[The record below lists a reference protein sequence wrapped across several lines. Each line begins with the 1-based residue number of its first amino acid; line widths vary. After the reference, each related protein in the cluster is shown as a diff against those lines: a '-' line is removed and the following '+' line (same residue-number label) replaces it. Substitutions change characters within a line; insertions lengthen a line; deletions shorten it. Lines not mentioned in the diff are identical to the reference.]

1 MTSTIK
7 QNKNKLLYWKKII
20 LTAESHTG
28 TRIEWMRQHGIREGS
43 YYYWHKILLNNGM
56 LDDKDTS
63 HLEGIELPP
72 AIAAIGHHELET
84 QTGFVEYHASGPQ
97 ICMCLDQQETHRH
110 PAQIMI
116 EKNGYQVHVAE
127 GFSPVMLSQV
137 LEVVAHAE

>member
-1 MTSTIK
+1 MTGTIK

-28 TRIEWMRQHGIREGS
+28 TRIEWMRQHGIRESS

-72 AIAAIGHHELET
+72 AIGQHELET

>member
-1 MTSTIK
+1 MTGTIK

-72 AIAAIGHHELET
+72 AIGQHELEA

-97 ICMCLDQQETHRH
+97 ICMCADQLETHRY

>member
-1 MTSTIK
+1 MTSTKK
-7 QNKNKLLYWKKII
+7 QNRNRLLYWKKII

-28 TRIEWMRQHGIREGS
+28 TRIEWMRQHGIRESS

-72 AIAAIGHHELET
+72 SIGQHELET

-97 ICMCLDQQETHRH
+97 ICMCADQLETHRY

>member
-7 QNKNKLLYWKKII
+7 QNKNKLLYWNKII

-28 TRIEWMRQHGIREGS
+28 TRIEWMRQHGIRESS

-72 AIAAIGHHELET
+72 AIGQHELET

-97 ICMCLDQQETHRH
+97 ICMCADQLETHRY

-137 LEVVAHAE
+137 LEVVAHA

>member
-1 MTSTIK
+1 MTSTKK
-7 QNKNKLLYWKKII
+7 QNRNRLLYWKKII

-72 AIAAIGHHELET
+72 AIGQHELET

-97 ICMCLDQQETHRH
+97 ICMCANQLETHRY

-116 EKNGYQVHVAE
+116 EKNGYQIHVAE

>member
-72 AIAAIGHHELET
+72 AIGHHELET

-97 ICMCLDQQETHRH
+97 ICMCLDQQETYRH

>member
-43 YYYWHKILLNNGM
+43 YYYWHKIFLNNGM

-72 AIAAIGHHELET
+72 AIGHHELET

>member
-1 MTSTIK
+1 MTSTKK
-7 QNKNKLLYWKKII
+7 QNRNRLLYWKKII

-28 TRIEWMRQHGIREGS
+28 TRIEWMRQHGIRESS

-72 AIAAIGHHELET
+72 AIGQHELET

-97 ICMCLDQQETHRH
+97 ICMCLDQQETHRY

>member
-1 MTSTIK
+1 MTSTKK
-7 QNKNKLLYWKKII
+7 QNRNRLLYWKKII

-28 TRIEWMRQHGIREGS
+28 TRIEWMRQHGIRESS

-72 AIAAIGHHELET
+72 AIGQHELET

-97 ICMCLDQQETHRH
+97 ICMCADQLETHRY

-127 GFSPVMLSQV
+127 GFSPVMLSQI

>member
-1 MTSTIK
+1 MTSTKK
-7 QNKNKLLYWKKII
+7 QNKNRLLYWKKII

-28 TRIEWMRQHGIREGS
+28 TRIEWMRQHGIRESS
-43 YYYWHKILLNNGM
+43 YCYWHKILLNNGM

-72 AIAAIGHHELET
+72 AIGQHELET

-97 ICMCLDQQETHRH
+97 ICMCADQLETHRY

>member
-1 MTSTIK
+1 MTSTKK
-7 QNKNKLLYWKKII
+7 QNRNRLLYWKKII

-72 AIAAIGHHELET
+72 AIGHHELET

-97 ICMCLDQQETHRH
+97 ICMCLDQQATHRH

>member
-72 AIAAIGHHELET
+72 AIGHHELET

-127 GFSPVMLSQV
+127 GFSPGMLSQV

>member
-1 MTSTIK
+1 MTSTKK
-7 QNKNKLLYWKKII
+7 QNRNRLLYWKKII

-72 AIAAIGHHELET
+72 AIGQHELET

-97 ICMCLDQQETHRH
+97 ICMCANQLETHRY

>member
-72 AIAAIGHHELET
+72 AIGHHELET

-97 ICMCLDQQETHRH
+97 ICMCADQLETHRY

>member
-1 MTSTIK
+1 MTSTKK
-7 QNKNKLLYWKKII
+7 QNRNRLLYWKKII

-28 TRIEWMRQHGIREGS
+28 TRIEWMRQHGIRESS

-72 AIAAIGHHELET
+72 AIGHHELET
-84 QTGFVEYHASGPQ
+84 QTGFVEYHASGSQ
-97 ICMCLDQQETHRH
+97 ICMCANQLETHRY

-116 EKNGYQVHVAE
+116 EKNGYQIHVAE

>member
-72 AIAAIGHHELET
+72 AIGQHELET

-97 ICMCLDQQETHRH
+97 ICMCLDQQETHRY
-110 PAQIMI
+110 PTQIMI

>member
-28 TRIEWMRQHGIREGS
+28 TRIEWMRQHGIRESS

-72 AIAAIGHHELET
+72 AIGHHELET

-97 ICMCLDQQETHRH
+97 ICMCADQLETHQY

-127 GFSPVMLSQV
+127 GFSLVMLSQV

>member
-1 MTSTIK
+1 MTSTKK
-7 QNKNKLLYWKKII
+7 QNRNRLLYWKKII

-28 TRIEWMRQHGIREGS
+28 TRIEWMRQHGIRESS

-72 AIAAIGHHELET
+72 AIGQHELET

-97 ICMCLDQQETHRH
+97 ICMCADQLETHRY

-127 GFSPVMLSQV
+127 EFSPVMLSQV

>member
-72 AIAAIGHHELET
+72 AIGQHELEA

>member
-1 MTSTIK
+1 MTSTKK
-7 QNKNKLLYWKKII
+7 QNKNRLLYWKKII

-28 TRIEWMRQHGIREGS
+28 TRIEWMRQHGIRESS

-72 AIAAIGHHELET
+72 AIGQHELET

>member
-1 MTSTIK
+1 MTSTKK
-7 QNKNKLLYWKKII
+7 QNRNRLLYWKKII

-72 AIAAIGHHELET
+72 AIGQHELET

-97 ICMCLDQQETHRH
+97 ICMCADQLETHRY

-116 EKNGYQVHVAE
+116 EKNGYQVHVGE

>member
-1 MTSTIK
+1 MTSTKK
-7 QNKNKLLYWKKII
+7 QNKNRLLYWKKII
-20 LTAESHTG
+20 HTAESHTG
-28 TRIEWMRQHGIREGS
+28 TRIEWMRQHGIRESS

-72 AIAAIGHHELET
+72 AIGQHELEA

-97 ICMCLDQQETHRH
+97 ICMCADQLETHRY

-116 EKNGYQVHVAE
+116 EKNGYQVHVTE

>member
-72 AIAAIGHHELET
+72 AIGQHELET

-97 ICMCLDQQETHRH
+97 MCMCADQLETHRY

>member
-1 MTSTIK
+1 MTSTKK
-7 QNKNKLLYWKKII
+7 QNRNRLLYWKKII

-72 AIAAIGHHELET
+72 AIGHHELET

-97 ICMCLDQQETHRH
+97 ICMCADQLETHRY

>member
-28 TRIEWMRQHGIREGS
+28 TRIEWMRQHGIRESS

-72 AIAAIGHHELET
+72 AIGQHELET

-97 ICMCLDQQETHRH
+97 ICMCLDQQETHRY
-110 PAQIMI
+110 PTQIMI

>member
-1 MTSTIK
+1 MTSTKK
-7 QNKNKLLYWKKII
+7 QNRNRLLYWKKII

-72 AIAAIGHHELET
+72 AIGQHELEA

-97 ICMCLDQQETHRH
+97 ICMCADQLETHRY

-116 EKNGYQVHVAE
+116 EKNGYQVHVGE

>member
-1 MTSTIK
+1 MTSTKK
-7 QNKNKLLYWKKII
+7 QNRNRLLYWKKII

-43 YYYWHKILLNNGM
+43 NYYWHKILLNNGM

-72 AIAAIGHHELET
+72 AIGQHELEA

-97 ICMCLDQQETHRH
+97 ICMCADQLETHRY

>member
-28 TRIEWMRQHGIREGS
+28 TRIEWIRQHGIREGS

-72 AIAAIGHHELET
+72 AIGQHELET

-97 ICMCLDQQETHRH
+97 ICMCANQLETHRY

>member
-20 LTAESHTG
+20 LTAESHAG
-28 TRIEWMRQHGIREGS
+28 TRIEWMRQHGIRESS

-72 AIAAIGHHELET
+72 AIGHHELET

-97 ICMCLDQQETHRH
+97 ICMCANQLETHRY

>member
-1 MTSTIK
+1 MTSTKK
-7 QNKNKLLYWKKII
+7 QNKNRLLYWKKII

-28 TRIEWMRQHGIREGS
+28 TRIEWIRQHGIRESS

-72 AIAAIGHHELET
+72 AIGQHELET

-97 ICMCLDQQETHRH
+97 ICMCADQLETHRY

>member
-72 AIAAIGHHELET
+72 AIEHHELET

>member
-1 MTSTIK
+1 MTSTKK
-7 QNKNKLLYWKKII
+7 QNRNRLLYWKKII

-28 TRIEWMRQHGIREGS
+28 TRIEWMRQHGIRESS

-72 AIAAIGHHELET
+72 AIGQHELEA

-97 ICMCLDQQETHRH
+97 ICMCADQLETHRY
-110 PAQIMI
+110 PAQIII

>member
-1 MTSTIK
+1 MTSTKK
-7 QNKNKLLYWKKII
+7 QNRNRLLYWKKII

-28 TRIEWMRQHGIREGS
+28 TRIEWMRQHGIRESS

-72 AIAAIGHHELET
+72 AIGHHELET

-97 ICMCLDQQETHRH
+97 ICMCANQLETHRY

>member
-1 MTSTIK
+1 MTSTKK
-7 QNKNKLLYWKKII
+7 QNRNRLLYWKKII

-28 TRIEWMRQHGIREGS
+28 TRIEWMRQHGIRESS

-72 AIAAIGHHELET
+72 AIGQHELEA

-97 ICMCLDQQETHRH
+97 ICMCADQLETHRH

>member
-1 MTSTIK
+1 MTSTKK
-7 QNKNKLLYWKKII
+7 QNRNRLLYWKKII

-28 TRIEWMRQHGIREGS
+28 TRIEWMRQHGIRESS

-72 AIAAIGHHELET
+72 AIGHHELET

-97 ICMCLDQQETHRH
+97 ICMCANQLETHRY

-116 EKNGYQVHVAE
+116 EKNGYQVHVGE

>member
-1 MTSTIK
+1 MTSTKK
-7 QNKNKLLYWKKII
+7 QNKNRLLYWKKII
-20 LTAESHTG
+20 HTAESHTG
-28 TRIEWMRQHGIREGS
+28 TRIEWMRQHGIRESS

-72 AIAAIGHHELET
+72 AIGQHELEA

-97 ICMCLDQQETHRH
+97 ICMCADQLETHRY

>member
-72 AIAAIGHHELET
+72 AIGHHELET

-116 EKNGYQVHVAE
+116 EKNGYQVHVGE

>member
-1 MTSTIK
+1 MTSTKK
-7 QNKNKLLYWKKII
+7 QNRNRLLYWKKII

-28 TRIEWMRQHGIREGS
+28 TRIEWMRQHGIRESS

-72 AIAAIGHHELET
+72 AIGQHELEA

-97 ICMCLDQQETHRH
+97 ICMCADQLETHRY

-116 EKNGYQVHVAE
+116 EKNGYQVHVGE

>member
-7 QNKNKLLYWKKII
+7 QNKNRLLYWKKII

-28 TRIEWMRQHGIREGS
+28 TRIEWMRQHGIRESS

-72 AIAAIGHHELET
+72 AIGQHELEA

-97 ICMCLDQQETHRH
+97 ICMCADQLETHRY